1 MTVKLKLEDVVTS
14 VATELMGVTA
24 ATLHAASQQLL
35 HQLVDYFEVDLS
47 FLRRN
52 DHELGATVLVAE
64 WPPRPEIPVP
74 DPLGVILFA
83 NADPTFAALETLSS
97 VLVVRANHEDD
108 EYQDRVRQGSGV
120 EGVSL
125 ATVPLMTSD
134 ITTGTLG
141 FIKFGDR
148 EWDDAEI
155 NALRAVAALLAQLQA
170 RVAAEERLRYLAYHD
185 ELTGLATRRALSD
198 HLNLRLAAGA
208 PGPVAVIFIDV
219 DRLKALNSFL
229 GHAAGDQF
237 LHALAQRMTNAS
249 GGDHLLAR
257 LGGDEFVAVMA
268 GPADEATATKYA
280 DLLRRVANEPVQ
292 IGGEEISRAVSLGLA
307 LGEPGLTDVSEL
319 MNQADQ
325 AMLQAKS
332 RGGNEISVFTAEM
345 RRQNEIRT
353 DIELHLVTAI
363 RTSSLILHYQP
374 EINLITGEITG
385 VEALVRW
392 PHPNLG
398 LLQPD
403 AFIDVI
409 ETTNLAGELGRWVIE
424 TGCRQLTAW
433 HQRFPSSAQ
442 LRLSVNV
449 SPAELITRDFVEIVA
464 TILHDVGLDG
474 RHLTLEITEKAIV
487 RDTEQA
493 LATLRGLKEIGVK
506 VAIDDFG
513 TGYSSLAQLKSLPV
527 DVLKIDRGFIRDLGI
542 NTEDLAIVRSIVG
555 LAGSFGLK
563 TVAEGVETEVAAA
576 TLVALGC
583 DHAQGFL
590 YAKPCGVSELESYL
604 KMKPFILSHKRKN

>member
-1 MTVKLKLEDVVTS
+1 MKLRLEDLVTS
-14 VATELMGVTA
+14 VATDLMGVTA
-24 ATLHAASQQLL
+24 ATLHEASQQLL

-52 DHELGATVLVAE
+52 DHELGATILVAE

-74 DPLGVILFA
+74 DPLGVIVFA
-83 NADPTFAALETLSS
+83 DADPTFAALETLSS
-97 VLVVRANHEDD
+97 VLIVRANHQDD

-134 ITTGTLG
+134 TTTGTLG

-148 EWDDAEI
+148 EWEAEEI

-185 ELTGLATRRALSD
+185 ELTGLATRRALAD
-198 HLNLRLAAGA
+198 HLNLRLAVGA

-229 GHAAGDQF
+229 GHAAGDDF
-237 LHALAQRMTNAS
+237 LHALAQRMKNAS
-249 GGDHLLAR
+249 AGVHLLAR

-268 GPADEATATKYA
+268 GPADEDTAAEYA

-307 LGEPGLTDVSEL
+307 FGEPGAANVSEL

-332 RGGNEISVFTAEM
+332 RGGNEIAVFTADM
-345 RRQNEIRT
+345 RRHNEIRT

-363 RTSSLILHYQP
+363 RGGSLILHYQP
-374 EINLITGEITG
+374 EVDMLTGEVTG

-398 LLQPD
+398 LLPPGQ
-403 AFIDVI
+403 FIDVI
-409 ETTNLAGELGRWVIE
+409 ETTNLAGELGRWVLE
-424 TGCRQLTAW
+424 TGCRQLREW
-433 HQRFPSSAQ
+433 HLKFPGDAP
-442 LRLSVNV
+442 LGLSVNV
-449 SPAELITRDFVEIVA
+449 TPAELITRDFVSTVA
-464 TILHDVGLDG
+464 QILAGAGVEG
-474 RHLTLEITEKAIV
+474 RYLTLEIT
-487 RDTEQA
+487 
-493 LATLRGLKEIGVK
+493 VK

-527 DVLKIDRGFIRDLGI
+527 DGLKIDRGFVHDLG
-542 NTEDLAIVRSIVG
+542 TSADDLAIVRSIIG
-555 LAGSFGLK
+555 LAGSFGLNS
-563 TVAEGVETEVAAA
+563 VAEGVETELAAA

-583 DHAQGFL
+583 TRAQGFL
-590 YAKPCGVSELESYL
+590 YAKPCSADELENILETKRLAVYTDGVSS
-604 KMKPFILSHKRKN
+604 SA